1 MPLAPVDPY
10 AELEQIAPA
19 HFQDMVVRQQ
29 RLKAISEDQ
38 SQPKNVRDFAR
49 AAQFFYK
56 EQWDSS
62 YAAYDVLRGRDTLL
76 DGAVILRMATA
87 KFKLGDYKMMRS
99 ALSAYRN
106 YEKDASFDRAASRL
120 RIEAA
125 MADSTL
131 SDHAHADSLKVFVE
145 KYPKSMTRRL
155 SVTVTR
161 STWNSSSS

>member
-49 AAQFFYK
+49 AAQFYYK

-62 YAAYDVLRGRDTLL
+62 YAAYDILRGRDTLL

-99 ALSAYRN
+99 ALSAYR
-106 YEKDASFDRAASRL
+106 RRTPRL
-120 RIEAA
+120 IGLPPA
-125 MADSTL
+125 
-131 SDHAHADSLKVFVE
+131 
-145 KYPKSMTRRL
+145 
-155 SVTVTR
+155 
-161 STWNSSSS
+161 